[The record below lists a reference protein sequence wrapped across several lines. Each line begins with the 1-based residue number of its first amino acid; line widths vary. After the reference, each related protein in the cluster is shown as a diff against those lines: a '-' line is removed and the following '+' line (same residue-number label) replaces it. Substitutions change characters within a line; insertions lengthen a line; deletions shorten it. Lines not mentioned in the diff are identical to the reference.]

1 MHIIGTAGHVD
12 HGKSSLVTAL
22 TGTNPDRWIEEQVR
36 GMTLDLGFARLQFDD
51 GSEAGIVDVPGHA
64 RFLHNMLAGAAGME
78 VLLLVIAANEGVMPQ
93 TIEHLQI
100 LRYLNVQRIVVALTK
115 MDLIPP
121 ERKGDVC
128 RLMHGALQGTIAE
141 NAPIFAVSTIT
152 GENLD
157 VLKLGLQFELS
168 ALQARDADA
177 PVYMPVDRVFS
188 LAGRGTIVTGT
199 LMQGRVKTGDTLALE
214 PRGAAVR
221 VRSVHVFGEARDEVF
236 GGTRVA
242 INVPGI
248 ETRDIARGEVI
259 ADKQFQSRSTFNV
272 AFTPLDEAIGAIK
285 RRTPVRAHIG
295 SAEIL
300 GTLVLTAAPE
310 RSETARGELF
320 LKAPVL
326 AFPGV
331 RFVLRRVSPKTL
343 LGGGEI
349 VGLDST
355 APVLDAR
362 DSALGAVLE
371 ALRECGNDPAEARE
385 IAFATNLRE
394 DAVQRALGTLLENG
408 EAVKVLRP
416 EAYLAANAAQEQL
429 DAVLTTLAASHE
441 REPWSVGMTS
451 LTLSRALQIDEKKLM
466 RLLTAFADEGRVSH
480 RSGYYAAT
488 DHVPKLS
495 NEQRAFFDRAV
506 PVDPESPF
514 VPVDFETVAREAK
527 AGASTGL
534 PKAFET
540 LLVRGVLVH
549 VGESLYRGSQIEQ
562 IHRRIESFI
571 VRNGRMTMA
580 EFRDLL
586 GTSRKYAV
594 PLLEWFDGR
603 GITVRSGDYRML
615 RTRSSTFSA
624 NVKQGQ

>member
-36 GMTLDLGFARLQFDD
+36 GMTLDLGFARLPFDD

-78 VLLLVIAANEGVMPQ
+78 LLLLVIAANEGIMPQ
-93 TIEHLQI
+93 TVEHLQI
-100 LRYLNVQRIVVALTK
+100 LRYLNVQRVVVALTK
-115 MDLIPP
+115 MDLIAP
-121 ERKGDVC
+121 ERKGESC
-128 RLMHGALQGTIAE
+128 RLMHAALQGTIAA
-141 NAPIFAVSTIT
+141 NAPIFAVSTVT

-157 VLKLGLQFELS
+157 VLKLGLQFELAS
-168 ALQARDADA
+168 LPPRDADA

-188 LAGRGTIVTGT
+188 LSGRGTIVTGT
-199 LMQGRVKTGDTLALE
+199 LMQGRIKTGDSLALE
-214 PRGAAVR
+214 PRGVPVR
-221 VRSVHVFGEARDEVF
+221 VRSIHVFGHARDEVF

-248 ETRDIARGEVI
+248 ETREIARGEVV
-259 ADKQFQSRSTFNV
+259 ADSQFQSRTTFNV
-272 AFTPLDEAIGAIK
+272 SFTPLDEAVGTMK

-295 SAEIL
+295 SAEVL
-300 GTLVLTAAPE
+300 GTLVLPLAPE
-310 RSETARGELF
+310 RGETVRGELF

-349 VGLDST
+349 IGLESA
-355 APVLDAR
+355 APLADVR
-362 DSALGAVLE
+362 DPSLGAVLE
-371 ALRECGNDPAEARE
+371 ALRERGNDPAEVRE

-394 DAVQRALGTLLENG
+394 DAVHRALAALLESG
-408 EAVKVLRP
+408 EAIKVLRP
-416 EAYLAANAAQEQL
+416 DAYLAATAAQEQL
-429 DAVLTTLAASHE
+429 DAVLTVLTSSHE
-441 REPWSVGMTS
+441 REPWSMGMTS
-451 LTLSRALQIDEKKLM
+451 VALSRALQRDEKTLV
-466 RLLTAFADEGRVSH
+466 RLLAAFAEEGRLSH

-488 DHVPKLS
+488 EHVPKLS
-495 NEQRAFFDRAV
+495 NEQRTFFDLAV
-506 PVDPESPF
+506 PIDPAAPF
-514 VPVDFETVAREAK
+514 VPVDFENVASAAK
-527 AGASTGL
+527 SGASTGL
-534 PKAFET
+534 PKAFEM
-540 LLVRGVLVH
+540 LLVRGVLIR
-549 VGESLYRGSQIEQ
+549 VGEALYRGSQIEQ
-562 IHRRIESFI
+562 IHRDMESFI
-571 VRNGRMTMA
+571 DRNGRMTMA

-615 RTRSSTFSA
+615 RTR
-624 NVKQGQ
+624 KGQ